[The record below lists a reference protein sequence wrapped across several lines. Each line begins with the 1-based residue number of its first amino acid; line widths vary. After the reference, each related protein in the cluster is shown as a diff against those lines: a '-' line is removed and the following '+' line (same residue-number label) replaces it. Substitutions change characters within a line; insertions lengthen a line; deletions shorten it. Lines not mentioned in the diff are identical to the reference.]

1 MIKRNVGLIV
11 TALIIGT
18 MIVMSVKSN
27 IDKTEP
33 DEYFETTTTIDSSE
47 KETGLKQGNVPP
59 DFELTTLSG
68 DVVRLSDYKGK
79 KVILNFWASWCPPC
93 KEEMPHMEKYYR
105 KNKDSENVEIIAVN
119 MTKAERPGS
128 AREFVDAYGLTFPIP
143 LDKTGEVMD
152 AYKIGPLPMTYMIN
166 TDGTI
171 AHQVSGP
178 INEKLLNE
186 LGNNLQ

>member
-47 KETGLKQGNVPP
+47 TETGLKQGNVPP
-59 DFELTTLSG
+59 DFELTTLTG

-79 KVILNFWASWCPPC
+79 KVILNFWATWCPPC
-93 KEEMPHMEKYYR
+93 KEEMPHMEKYYQ
-105 KNKDSENVEIIAVN
+105 KNKDTENIEIIAVN
-119 MTKAERPGS
+119 MTTAERPES
-128 AREFVDAYGLTFPIP
+128 VREFVDAYELTFPIP
-143 LDKTGEVMD
+143 LDKTGEIMD
-152 AYKIGPLPMTYMIN
+152 AYKIGQLPMTYMIN

-171 AHQVSGP
+171 AHQISGP
-178 INEKLLNE
+178 INGKVLNE

>member
-47 KETGLKQGNVPP
+47 TETGLKQGNVPP
-59 DFELTTLSG
+59 DFELTTLTG

-79 KVILNFWASWCPPC
+79 KVILNFWATWCPPC
-93 KEEMPHMEKYYR
+93 KEEMPHMEKYYQ
-105 KNKDSENVEIIAVN
+105 KNKDTENIEIIAVN
-119 MTKAERPGS
+119 MTTAERPES
-128 AREFVDAYGLTFPIP
+128 VREFVDAYELTFPIP

-152 AYKIGPLPMTYMIN
+152 TYKIGQLPMTYMIN

-171 AHQVSGP
+171 AHQISGP
-178 INEKLLNE
+178 INGKVLNE

>member
-1 MIKRNVGLIV
+1 VIKRNVGLIV

-47 KETGLKQGNVPP
+47 TETGLKQGNVPP
-59 DFELTTLSG
+59 DFELTTLTG

-79 KVILNFWASWCPPC
+79 KVILNFWATWCPPC
-93 KEEMPHMEKYYR
+93 KEEMPHMEKYYQ
-105 KNKDSENVEIIAVN
+105 KNKDTENIEIIAVN
-119 MTKAERPGS
+119 MTTAERPES
-128 AREFVDAYGLTFPIP
+128 VREFVDAYELTFPIP
-143 LDKTGEVMD
+143 LDKTGEIMD
-152 AYKIGPLPMTYMIN
+152 AYKIGQLPMTYMIN

-171 AHQVSGP
+171 AHQISGP
-178 INEKLLNE
+178 INGKVLNE

>member
-1 MIKRNVGLIV
+1 MIKRNVGLFV

-18 MIVMSVKSN
+18 MIVMSVKSS

-33 DEYFETTTTIDSSE
+33 DEDFETTTTIDSSE
-47 KETGLKQGNVPP
+47 TETGLKQGDVPP
-59 DFELTTLSG
+59 DFELTTLTG

-93 KEEMPHMEKYYR
+93 KKEMPHMEEYYQ
-105 KNKDSENVEIIAVN
+105 KNKDLENVEIIAVN
-119 MTKAERPGS
+119 MTKSEKPGMVKK
-128 AREFVDAYGLTFPIP
+128 FVDSYGLTFPIP
-143 LDKTGEVMD
+143 LDEEGKVMN
-152 AYKIGPLPMTYMIN
+152 AYQIIPLPTTYMIN

-171 AHQVSGP
+171 AHQISGP
-178 INEKLLNE
+178 INGKLLNE

>member
-1 MIKRNVGLIV
+1 MIKRNVGLFV

-18 MIVMSVKSN
+18 MIVMSVKSS

-33 DEYFETTTTIDSSE
+33 DEDFETTTTIDSSE
-47 KETGLKQGNVPP
+47 TETGLKQGDVPP
-59 DFELTTLSG
+59 DFELTTLTG

-93 KEEMPHMEKYYR
+93 KEEMPHMEEYYQ
-105 KNKDSENVEIIAVN
+105 KNKDLENVEIIAVN
-119 MTKAERPGS
+119 MTKSEKPGMVKK
-128 AREFVDAYGLTFPIP
+128 FVDSYGLTFPIP
-143 LDKTGEVMD
+143 LDEEGKVMN
-152 AYKIGPLPMTYMIN
+152 AYQIIPLPTTYMIN

-171 AHQVSGP
+171 AHQISGP
-178 INEKLLNE
+178 INGKLLNE

>member
-11 TALIIGT
+11 TALIIST

-27 IDKTEP
+27 IDETEP

-47 KETGLKQGNVPP
+47 TKTGLKQGNVPP
-59 DFELTTLSG
+59 DFELTTLTG

-93 KEEMPHMEKYYR
+93 KEEMPHMEKYYQ

-119 MTKAERPGS
+119 MTTAERPGS

-143 LDKTGEVMD
+143 LDKTGEVLD

-178 INEKLLNE
+178 INEKVLNE